1 MTLGNGVGEGD
12 SGTEPIDVSDMFTE
26 DVILCLVLSV
36 E

>member
-1 MTLGNGVGEGD
+1 MTLGNGVDGGD
-12 SGTEPIDVSDMFTE
+12 GGEPIDVSDMFTE